1 MDIKELIGKT
11 IKEAKEYDQG
21 YTVGIIITFEDG
33 TMLQVSHDRGDDFSD
48 SEFEVTISP
57 P

>member
-11 IKEAKEYDQG
+11 IKKAKEYDEG
-21 YTVGIIITFEDG
+21 YTLGVLITFEDG
-33 TMLQVSHDRGDDFSD
+33 TMLQVSHDRGDEFSD
-48 SEFEVTISP
+48 SEFQVMISP